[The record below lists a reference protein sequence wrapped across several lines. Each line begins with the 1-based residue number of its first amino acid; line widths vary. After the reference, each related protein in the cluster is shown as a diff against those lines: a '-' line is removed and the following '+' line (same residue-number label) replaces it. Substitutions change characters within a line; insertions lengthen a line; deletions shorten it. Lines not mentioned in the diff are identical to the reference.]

1 MKKSNIVTI
10 NEEELSIRIL
20 YFNIKVLG
28 MALGLVIGL
37 AIFIAT
43 NWLIIKGGN
52 PIGPNLTLLSQ
63 FFIGYRVTFWGS
75 IVGFAYGFA
84 IGSLSGSLIGWI
96 YNTIVRYRNP
106 PKNYRAR

>member
-1 MKKSNIVTI
+1 MKKSNILIT

-75 IVGFAYGFA
+75 FIGFAYGFA
-84 IGSLSGSLIGWI
+84 VGSLSGSLIGWI
-96 YNTIVRYRNP
+96 YNTIVRYRN
-106 PKNYRAR
+106 KKDFLK